1 MFCATRQTSKIT
13 TTTVAINTTSI
24 NKTDIVNETFL
35 IDSETT
41 TTIDP
46 NSTEISPSTNETNS
60 SILDITVL
68 SSFAFVDH
76 TFSSENT
83 TILHESN
90 TSTLSTPVHEQQT
103 RSTLKIAPEE
113 LVHLKTID
121 HPSGRLSI
129 ANEYL
134 KNQNFYNF
142 LISIIIFL
150 LSCSFLAIAIAIKK
164 RKNYKHLMNT
174 INTVSEFHT
183 MSTILEVD

>member
-1 MFCATRQTSKIT
+1 MFCATRQTT
-13 TTTVAINTTSI
+13 TT
-24 NKTDIVNETFL
+24 F
-35 IDSETT
+35 
-41 TTIDP
+41 DP
-46 NSTEISPSTNETNS
+46 NSTEISPSTNDTNS
-60 SILDITVL
+60 SILGITA

-134 KNQNFYNF
+134 KNQRN
-142 LISIIIFL
+142 LV
-150 LSCSFLAIAIAIKK
+150 
-164 RKNYKHLMNT
+164 R
-174 INTVSEFHT
+174 
-183 MSTILEVD
+183 